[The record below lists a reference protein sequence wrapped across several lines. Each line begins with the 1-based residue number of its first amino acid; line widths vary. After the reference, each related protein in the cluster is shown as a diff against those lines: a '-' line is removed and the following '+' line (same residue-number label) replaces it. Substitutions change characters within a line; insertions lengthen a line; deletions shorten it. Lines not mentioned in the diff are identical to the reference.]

1 VQTTPLAVNHSNVPN
16 MKNPPID
23 RKALFSVVSF
33 VAVIMIIAALAQLT
47 FNHTDPCAN
56 PQGDISAA
64 VLGAE
69 PDDQDAL
76 VNRALIVK
84 GECESK

>member
-1 VQTTPLAVNHSNVPN
+1 MVYHSNVPA
-16 MKNPPID
+16 MKNLAKE
-23 RKALFSVVSF
+23 RTALFSVVSF
-33 VAVIMIIAALAQLT
+33 VAVIVIIAALAWLT
-47 FNHTDPCAN
+47 FNDTDPCAN

-76 VNRALIVK
+76 VNRALVVK
-84 GECESK
+84 GECESRSE